1 MNEPKRHHYVT
12 RAYMRRFSNDEHV
25 YVLFKK
31 DDNNCT
37 ITQKPTSIENICV
50 ETDFYTVFE
59 EDEKKNSSV
68 ERLLARFEDETPNTV
83 FSYIQPD
90 LVFPFQEGG
99 TILDAK
105 QKKMI
110 VDSIAIQIARGKSTR
125 EYGLSVI
132 DNYYQEMLEETRR
145 QYDGTPNLEY
155 QLEQLKNNEERIKNN
170 ALVEGPVIELMKGGQ
185 HSKLRKNLQNRICFI
200 LINTT
205 ELDFVT
211 SDEPVLV
218 CDGTKRQNGIFHCP
232 LGNWNSIVYY
242 PLDPKH
248 MVALYTKEFCHATNN
263 VTGNIILLGDSDR
276 SFILNANVA
285 QLSQCNRCLI
295 AKRKESLKDIFRA
308 S

>member
-99 TILDAK
+99 TILDAR
-105 QKKMI
+105 QKKD
-110 VDSIAIQIARGKSTR
+110 DSRFNCHPDSTRQINARIWPIRHRQLLSRNARG
-125 EYGLSVI
+125 
-132 DNYYQEMLEETRR
+132 N
-145 QYDGTPNLEY
+145 
-155 QLEQLKNNEERIKNN
+155 
-170 ALVEGPVIELMKGGQ
+170 
-185 HSKLRKNLQNRICFI
+185 
-200 LINTT
+200 
-205 ELDFVT
+205 
-211 SDEPVLV
+211 
-218 CDGTKRQNGIFHCP
+218 
-232 LGNWNSIVYY
+232 
-242 PLDPKH
+242 
-248 MVALYTKEFCHATNN
+248 
-263 VTGNIILLGDSDR
+263 
-276 SFILNANVA
+276 
-285 QLSQCNRCLI
+285 
-295 AKRKESLKDIFRA
+295 
-308 S
+308 